1 MTDSKT
7 ILQTVEKFIQQFD
20 NDELDFAEAKNESQ
34 QNTLDS
40 LAKAITAFKVSSKD
54 LKSVNSELD
63 ISLFKR
69 SMEDRTR
76 IRSNYSMALSNLSQ
90 LIIKAKMNKLF
101 FDKKESPE
109 LTNMKNLNS
118 ILTTQKNQ
126 LQTVLDKIFE
136 EYPVIREKYKPLL
149 KSNIVKEEGRVE

>member
-1 MTDSKT
+1 MRKG
-7 ILQTVEKFIQQFD
+7 
-20 NDELDFAEAKNESQ
+20 SQ
-34 QNTLDS
+34 
-40 LAKAITAFKVSSKD
+40 V
-54 LKSVNSELD
+54 V
-63 ISLFKR
+63 
-69 SMEDRTR
+69 
-76 IRSNYSMALSNLSQ
+76 
-90 LIIKAKMNKLF
+90 KAKMNKLF